1 MCVRTFISFSTF
13 DSCRRQFCSRFAPYF
28 TPTASTVVSGYGFLT
43 FQNQTDADRIL
54 SAEHFIGRG
63 GKQVRERRKKT
74 SEKFAVRRSA
84 VQYTVRRKGVSLRSW
99 SLKESCEERK
109 GSQGGYTAIHLL
121 MSSLGPSSSYLHAG
135 ATLVL
140 FVAPLSGAGRHS
152 QGCIKSGDEQ
162 EGGGESLAGGE
173 AQTWE

>member
-109 GSQGGYTAIHLL
+109 GSQGGYTAI
-121 MSSLGPSSSYLHAG
+121 YCY
-135 ATLVL
+135 TLVNVVAGPI
-140 FVAPLSGAGRHS
+140 FVILTRWCHARFVCRAFVRCRSTFTRLYQKRR
-152 QGCIKSGDEQ
+152 
-162 EGGGESLAGGE
+162 
-173 AQTWE
+173 